1 MTFRMTAQR
10 HAFHSRFTS
19 QASAVA
25 MLLLSLGL
33 IG

>member
-1 MTFRMTAQR
+1 MTAQH
-10 HAFHSRFTS
+10 HAVHFRFTS

-25 MLLLSLGL
+25 MLRLSLGL